1 MNSAAFY
8 IHNKKRK
15 KNPQVIFELKD
26 ENTLV
31 FRLKRIYNDTTF
43 SRYKKVGRW
52 QYEIKVAD
60 LQDVVDTCDKLGWE
74 VVEFPKQVQQALDLN
89 NSFEFNESFKETTLW
104 KVMFPYQREGVEQVV
119 KKYNGRALIGDEMG
133 LGKTLQAISVYKYYN
148 HKKLLIVCPAYLR
161 YTWKNELEKWIPGTA
176 CTVILT
182 GKDAIDTG
190 VYPLIMSYELAA
202 KWAKELKKLKLE
214 MVVCD
219 ESHYLKSHK
228 TKRTK
233 ALIQFGEV
241 AKYKRILTGAP
252 ITKSPL
258 DLYSQFLFLDS
269 KILGHNSYWSF
280 QGRYAVIKS
289 VKMGAHSF
297 NQVVGY
303 RNLEEMKDK
312 MDWCTYRTTKEE
324 ALDLPPK
331 IYTTRQVDMTLEQS
345 RHYDSLKETS
355 VALLNSGEMVS
366 APEVMTRLL
375 RLQQLL
381 CGYLVTDNG
390 EIQEVPN
397 NRMNVLMETI
407 EEMEGKVIIWSRFRH
422 DIIKITE
429 KLKQTYGSNTVV
441 NYFGDTTMQDRQDAI
456 EKFQNLEDD
465 VKFFISNPQTGGMGI
480 TLHAA
485 TNVIYYSN
493 DFNLESRKQ
502 SEDRAH
508 RVGQH
513 HPVLYVDL
521 MCPNTVDVHIVKT
534 LLNKNKLASIT
545 LGERVLEW
553 LKT

>member
-1 MNSAAFY
+1 LNFKYKTKPYQHQKEALEKSYNQKNFAYFMEMGCGKSKVLIDNIAWLYEKGKIDCAIIVAPKGVYMNWKNSEIPIHMHNSIRHEVYVWKSNLGKKDTEKLRESVTDRQRLRIILVNVEAFA
-8 IHNKKRK
+8 
-15 KNPQVIFELKD
+15 
-26 ENTLV
+26 T
-31 FRLKRIYNDTTF
+31 
-43 SRYKKVGRW
+43 KKVL
-52 QYEIKVAD
+52 QYLEKVVHRSNVLLAVDESTTIK
-60 LQDVVDTCDKLGWE
+60 
-74 VVEFPKQVQQALDLN
+74 
-89 NSFEFNESFKETTLW
+89 
-104 KVMFPYQREGVEQVV
+104 
-119 KKYNGRALIGDEMG
+119 
-133 LGKTLQAISVYKYYN
+133 N
-148 HKKLLIVCPAYLR
+148 HKA
-161 YTWKNELEKWIPGTA
+161 
-176 CTVILT
+176 
-182 GKDAIDTG
+182 
-190 VYPLIMSYELAA
+190 
-202 KWAKELKKLKLE
+202 
-214 MVVCD
+214 
-219 ESHYLKSHK
+219 
-228 TKRTK
+228 KRTK

-429 KLKQTYGSNTVV
+429 KLKQTYGSDTVV
-441 NYFGDTTMQDRQDAI
+441 NYFGDTSMKDRQEAI
-456 EKFQNLEDD
+456 EKFQNLKSN

-485 TNVIYYSN
+485 ANVIYYSN

-513 HPVLYVDL
+513 KPVLYVDL
-521 MCPNTVDVHIVKT
+521 MCPKTVDVHIVKT
-534 LLNKNKLASIT
+534 LLSKNKLANIT

-553 LKT
+553 LKV

>member
-1 MNSAAFY
+1 MTDF
-8 IHNKKRK
+8 K
-15 KNPQVIFELKD
+15 
-26 ENTLV
+26 
-31 FRLKRIYNDTTF
+31 
-43 SRYKKVGRW
+43 YKTK
-52 QYEIKVAD
+52 
-60 LQDVVDTCDKLGWE
+60 
-74 VVEFPKQVQQALDLN
+74 
-89 NSFEFNESFKETTLW
+89 
-104 KVMFPYQREGVEQVV
+104 PYQHQKEALEQS
-119 KKYNGRALIGDEMG
+119 YMERNFAYFMEMG
-133 LGKTLQAISVYKYYN
+133 CGKSKVLIDNIAWLYEKAEIDCAVIVAPKGVYMNWKN
-148 HKKLLIVCPAYLR
+148 SEIPIHLHDSIRHKV
-161 YTWKNELEKWIPGTA
+161 YTWKSSLTKKETEMLRESVVERHRLRI
-176 CTVILT
+176 ILVNVEAFAT
-182 GKDAIDTG
+182 KKVLQYLDKVTHRSEFLLAID
-190 VYPLIMSYELAA
+190 
-202 KWAKELKKLKLE
+202 
-214 MVVCD
+214 
-219 ESHYLKSHK
+219 ESTTIKNIK
-228 TKRTK
+228 AKRTK
-233 ALIQFGEV
+233 ALIKFGEA

-429 KLKQTYGSNTVV
+429 KLKQTYGSDTVV
-441 NYFGDTTMQDRQDAI
+441 NYFGDTSMKDRQDAI
-456 EKFQNLEDD
+456 EKFQNLKSN

-485 TNVIYYSN
+485 ANVIYYSN

-513 HPVLYVDL
+513 KPVLYVDL
-521 MCPNTVDVHIVKT
+521 MCPKTVDVHIVKT
-534 LLNKNKLASIT
+534 LLSKNKLANIT

-553 LKT
+553 LKV

>member
-1 MNSAAFY
+1 LNFKYKTKPYQHQKEALEKSYKEKNFAYFMEMGCGKSKVLIDNIAWLYEKGKIDCAIIVAPKGVYMNWKNSEIPIHMHNSIRHEVYVWKSNLGKKDTEKLRESVTDRQRLRIILVNVEAFA
-8 IHNKKRK
+8 
-15 KNPQVIFELKD
+15 
-26 ENTLV
+26 T
-31 FRLKRIYNDTTF
+31 
-43 SRYKKVGRW
+43 KKVL
-52 QYEIKVAD
+52 QYLEKVVHRSNVLLAVDESTTIK
-60 LQDVVDTCDKLGWE
+60 
-74 VVEFPKQVQQALDLN
+74 
-89 NSFEFNESFKETTLW
+89 
-104 KVMFPYQREGVEQVV
+104 
-119 KKYNGRALIGDEMG
+119 
-133 LGKTLQAISVYKYYN
+133 N
-148 HKKLLIVCPAYLR
+148 HKA
-161 YTWKNELEKWIPGTA
+161 
-176 CTVILT
+176 
-182 GKDAIDTG
+182 
-190 VYPLIMSYELAA
+190 
-202 KWAKELKKLKLE
+202 
-214 MVVCD
+214 
-219 ESHYLKSHK
+219 
-228 TKRTK
+228 KRTK

-429 KLKQTYGSNTVV
+429 KLKQTYGSDTVV
-441 NYFGDTTMQDRQDAI
+441 NYFGDTSMKDRQDAI
-456 EKFQNLEDD
+456 EKFQNLKSN

-485 TNVIYYSN
+485 ANVIYYSN

-513 HPVLYVDL
+513 KPVLYVDL
-521 MCPNTVDVHIVKT
+521 MCPKTVDVHIVKT
-534 LLNKNKLASIT
+534 LLSKNKLANIT

-553 LKT
+553 LKV

>member
-1 MNSAAFY
+1 LGAKILNFKYKTKPYQHQKEALEKSYNQKNFAYFMEMGCGKSKVLIDNIAWLYEKGKIDCAIIVAPKGVYMNWKNSEIPIHMHNSIRHEVYVWKSNLGKKDTEKLRESVTDRQRLRIILVNVEAFA
-8 IHNKKRK
+8 
-15 KNPQVIFELKD
+15 
-26 ENTLV
+26 T
-31 FRLKRIYNDTTF
+31 
-43 SRYKKVGRW
+43 KKVL
-52 QYEIKVAD
+52 QYLEKVVHRSNVLLAVDESTTIK
-60 LQDVVDTCDKLGWE
+60 
-74 VVEFPKQVQQALDLN
+74 
-89 NSFEFNESFKETTLW
+89 
-104 KVMFPYQREGVEQVV
+104 
-119 KKYNGRALIGDEMG
+119 
-133 LGKTLQAISVYKYYN
+133 N
-148 HKKLLIVCPAYLR
+148 HKA
-161 YTWKNELEKWIPGTA
+161 
-176 CTVILT
+176 
-182 GKDAIDTG
+182 
-190 VYPLIMSYELAA
+190 
-202 KWAKELKKLKLE
+202 
-214 MVVCD
+214 
-219 ESHYLKSHK
+219 
-228 TKRTK
+228 KRTK

-429 KLKQTYGSNTVV
+429 KLKQTYGSDTVV
-441 NYFGDTTMQDRQDAI
+441 NYFGDTSMKDRQEAI
-456 EKFQNLEDD
+456 EKFQNLKSN

-485 TNVIYYSN
+485 ANVIYYSN

-513 HPVLYVDL
+513 KPVLYVDL
-521 MCPNTVDVHIVKT
+521 MCPKTVDVHIVKT
-534 LLNKNKLASIT
+534 LLSKNKLANIT

-553 LKT
+553 LKV

>member
-1 MNSAAFY
+1 MTFKYKTKPYQHQKEALEKSYMEKNFAYFMEMGCGKSKVLIDNIAWLY
-8 IHNKKRK
+8 ENKKIDCAIIVAPKGVYMNWKNSEIPIHMHNSIRHEVYVWKSNLGK
-15 KNPQVIFELKD
+15 KDTEKLRESVTDRQRLRII
-26 ENTLV
+26 LV
-31 FRLKRIYNDTTF
+31 NVEAFAT
-43 SRYKKVGRW
+43 KKVL
-52 QYEIKVAD
+52 QYLEKVVHRSNVLLAVDESTTIK
-60 LQDVVDTCDKLGWE
+60 
-74 VVEFPKQVQQALDLN
+74 
-89 NSFEFNESFKETTLW
+89 
-104 KVMFPYQREGVEQVV
+104 
-119 KKYNGRALIGDEMG
+119 
-133 LGKTLQAISVYKYYN
+133 N
-148 HKKLLIVCPAYLR
+148 HKA
-161 YTWKNELEKWIPGTA
+161 
-176 CTVILT
+176 
-182 GKDAIDTG
+182 
-190 VYPLIMSYELAA
+190 
-202 KWAKELKKLKLE
+202 
-214 MVVCD
+214 
-219 ESHYLKSHK
+219 
-228 TKRTK
+228 KRTK

-407 EEMEGKVIIWSRFRH
+407 EEMEGKIIIWSRFRH

-429 KLKQTYGSNTVV
+429 KLKQTYGSDTVV
-441 NYFGDTTMQDRQDAI
+441 NYFGDTSMKDRQEAI
-456 EKFQNLEDD
+456 EKFQNLKSN

-485 TNVIYYSN
+485 ANVIYYSN

-513 HPVLYVDL
+513 KPVLYVDL
-521 MCPNTVDVHIVKT
+521 MCPKTVDVHIVKT
-534 LLNKNKLASIT
+534 LLSKNKLANIT

-553 LKT
+553 LKV

>member
-1 MNSAAFY
+1 LGAEILNFKYKTKPYQHQKEALEKSYKEKNFAYFMEMGCGKSKVLIDNIAWLYEKGKIDCAIIVAPKGVYMNWKNSEIPIHMHNSIRHEVYVWKSNLGKKDTEKLRESVTDRQRLRIILVNVEAFA
-8 IHNKKRK
+8 
-15 KNPQVIFELKD
+15 
-26 ENTLV
+26 T
-31 FRLKRIYNDTTF
+31 
-43 SRYKKVGRW
+43 KKVL
-52 QYEIKVAD
+52 QYLEKVVHRSNVLLAVDESTTIK
-60 LQDVVDTCDKLGWE
+60 
-74 VVEFPKQVQQALDLN
+74 
-89 NSFEFNESFKETTLW
+89 
-104 KVMFPYQREGVEQVV
+104 
-119 KKYNGRALIGDEMG
+119 
-133 LGKTLQAISVYKYYN
+133 N
-148 HKKLLIVCPAYLR
+148 HKA
-161 YTWKNELEKWIPGTA
+161 
-176 CTVILT
+176 
-182 GKDAIDTG
+182 
-190 VYPLIMSYELAA
+190 
-202 KWAKELKKLKLE
+202 
-214 MVVCD
+214 
-219 ESHYLKSHK
+219 
-228 TKRTK
+228 KRTK

-297 NQVVGY
+297 NQVIGY

-312 MDWCTYRTTKEE
+312 IDWCTYRTTKEE

-429 KLKQTYGSNTVV
+429 KLKQTYGSDTVV
-441 NYFGDTTMQDRQDAI
+441 NYFGDTSMKDRQDAI
-456 EKFQNLEDD
+456 EKFQNLKSN

-485 TNVIYYSN
+485 ANVIYYSN

-513 HPVLYVDL
+513 KPVLYVDL
-521 MCPNTVDVHIVKT
+521 MCPKTVDVHIVKT
-534 LLNKNKLASIT
+534 LLSKNKLANIT

-553 LKT
+553 LKV

>member
-1 MNSAAFY
+1 MLRESVVERHRLRIILVNVEAFA
-8 IHNKKRK
+8 
-15 KNPQVIFELKD
+15 
-26 ENTLV
+26 T
-31 FRLKRIYNDTTF
+31 
-43 SRYKKVGRW
+43 KKVL
-52 QYEIKVAD
+52 QYLDKV
-60 LQDVVDTCDKLGWE
+60 THRS
-74 VVEFPKQVQQALDLN
+74 EF
-89 NSFEFNESFKETTLW
+89 
-104 KVMFPYQREGVEQVV
+104 
-119 KKYNGRALIGDEMG
+119 
-133 LGKTLQAISVYKYYN
+133 
-148 HKKLLIVCPAYLR
+148 LL
-161 YTWKNELEKWIPGTA
+161 
-176 CTVILT
+176 
-182 GKDAIDTG
+182 AID
-190 VYPLIMSYELAA
+190 
-202 KWAKELKKLKLE
+202 
-214 MVVCD
+214 
-219 ESHYLKSHK
+219 ESTTIKNIK
-228 TKRTK
+228 AKRTK
-233 ALIQFGEV
+233 ALIKFGEA

-258 DLYSQFLFLDS
+258 DLYAQFLFLD
-269 KILGHNSYWSF
+269 KEIMGFDSYWSF
-280 QGRYAVIKS
+280 QGRYAVVRS

-297 NQVVGY
+297 NQVIGY
-303 RNLEEMKDK
+303 RNLEEMKCK
-312 MDWCTYRTTKEE
+312 IAHYSYRTTKEE

-331 IYTTRQVDMTLEQS
+331 IYTTRQVDLTMEQE
-345 RHYDSLKETS
+345 RHYQSIKKTS
-355 VALLNSGEMVS
+355 VALLETGEMVT
-366 APEVMTRLL
+366 APEVMTQLL

-390 EIQEVPN
+390 EVEEIPN

-407 EEMEGKVIIWSRFRH
+407 EEMEGKIIIWSRFRH

-429 KLKQTYGSNTVV
+429 KLKQTYGSDTVV

-456 EKFQNLEDD
+456 EKFQNLEDN

>member
-1 MNSAAFY
+1 LGAEILNFKYKTKPYQHQKEALEKSYKQKNFAYFMEMGCGKSKVLIDNIAWLYEKGKIDCAIIVAPKGVYMNWKNSEIPIHMHNSIRHEVYVWKSNLGKKDTEKLRESVTDRQRLRIILVNVEAFA
-8 IHNKKRK
+8 
-15 KNPQVIFELKD
+15 
-26 ENTLV
+26 T
-31 FRLKRIYNDTTF
+31 
-43 SRYKKVGRW
+43 KKVL
-52 QYEIKVAD
+52 QYLEKVVHRSNVLLAVDESTTIK
-60 LQDVVDTCDKLGWE
+60 
-74 VVEFPKQVQQALDLN
+74 
-89 NSFEFNESFKETTLW
+89 
-104 KVMFPYQREGVEQVV
+104 
-119 KKYNGRALIGDEMG
+119 
-133 LGKTLQAISVYKYYN
+133 N
-148 HKKLLIVCPAYLR
+148 HKA
-161 YTWKNELEKWIPGTA
+161 
-176 CTVILT
+176 
-182 GKDAIDTG
+182 
-190 VYPLIMSYELAA
+190 
-202 KWAKELKKLKLE
+202 
-214 MVVCD
+214 
-219 ESHYLKSHK
+219 
-228 TKRTK
+228 KRTK

-429 KLKQTYGSNTVV
+429 KLKQTYGSDTVV
-441 NYFGDTTMQDRQDAI
+441 NYFGDTSMKDRQEAI
-456 EKFQNLEDD
+456 EKFQNLKSN

-485 TNVIYYSN
+485 ANVIYYSN

-513 HPVLYVDL
+513 KPVLYVDL
-521 MCPNTVDVHIVKT
+521 MCPKTVDVHIVKT
-534 LLNKNKLASIT
+534 LLSKNKLANIT

-553 LKT
+553 LKV

>member
-1 MNSAAFY
+1 MGAKILNFKYKTKPYQHQKEALEKSYNQKNFAYFMEMGCGKSKVLIDNIAWLYEKGKIDCAIIVAPKGVYMNWKNSEIPIHMHNSIRHEVYVWKSNLGKKDTEKLRESVTDRQRLRIILVNVEAFA
-8 IHNKKRK
+8 
-15 KNPQVIFELKD
+15 
-26 ENTLV
+26 T
-31 FRLKRIYNDTTF
+31 
-43 SRYKKVGRW
+43 KKVL
-52 QYEIKVAD
+52 QYLEKVVHRSNVLLAVDESTTIK
-60 LQDVVDTCDKLGWE
+60 
-74 VVEFPKQVQQALDLN
+74 
-89 NSFEFNESFKETTLW
+89 
-104 KVMFPYQREGVEQVV
+104 
-119 KKYNGRALIGDEMG
+119 
-133 LGKTLQAISVYKYYN
+133 N
-148 HKKLLIVCPAYLR
+148 HKA
-161 YTWKNELEKWIPGTA
+161 
-176 CTVILT
+176 
-182 GKDAIDTG
+182 
-190 VYPLIMSYELAA
+190 
-202 KWAKELKKLKLE
+202 
-214 MVVCD
+214 
-219 ESHYLKSHK
+219 
-228 TKRTK
+228 KRTK

-429 KLKQTYGSNTVV
+429 KLKQTYGSDTVV
-441 NYFGDTTMQDRQDAI
+441 NYFGDTSMKDRQEAI
-456 EKFQNLEDD
+456 EKFQNLKSN

-485 TNVIYYSN
+485 ANVIYYSN

-513 HPVLYVDL
+513 KPVLYVDL
-521 MCPNTVDVHIVKT
+521 MCPKTVDVHIVKT
-534 LLNKNKLASIT
+534 LLSKNKLANIT

-553 LKT
+553 LKV

>member
-1 MNSAAFY
+1 MTFKYKTKPYQHQKEALEKSYEHENFAYFMEMGCGKSKVLIDNIAWLYEKSKIDCAIIVAPKGVYMNWKNSEIP
-8 IHNKKRK
+8 IHMHDSIRHKVYVWKANLNKKETEMLRESVTDR
-15 KNPQVIFELKD
+15 QRLRII
-26 ENTLV
+26 LV
-31 FRLKRIYNDTTF
+31 NVEAFAT
-43 SRYKKVGRW
+43 KKVL
-52 QYEIKVAD
+52 QYLEKVAHRS
-60 LQDVVDTCDKLGWE
+60 K
-74 VVEFPKQVQQALDLN
+74 
-89 NSFEFNESFKETTLW
+89 
-104 KVMFPYQREGVEQVV
+104 
-119 KKYNGRALIGDEMG
+119 I
-133 LGKTLQAISVYKYYN
+133 
-148 HKKLLIVCPAYLR
+148 LL
-161 YTWKNELEKWIPGTA
+161 
-176 CTVILT
+176 
-182 GKDAIDTG
+182 AID
-190 VYPLIMSYELAA
+190 
-202 KWAKELKKLKLE
+202 
-214 MVVCD
+214 
-219 ESHYLKSHK
+219 ESTTIKNIK
-228 TKRTK
+228 AKRTK

-258 DLYSQFLFLDS
+258 DLYSQFLFLNS
-269 KILGHNSYWSF
+269 KILGHNSFWSF
-280 QGRYAVIKS
+280 QGRYAVVKS
-289 VKMGAHSF
+289 VRMGAHSF

-312 MDWCTYRTTKEE
+312 IDPFSYRTTKKE

-345 RHYDSLKETS
+345 RHYDSLKQTS
-355 VALLNSGEMVS
+355 VALLNSGEIVS

-397 NRMNVLMETI
+397 NRMNVLLETI
-407 EEMEGKVIIWSRFRH
+407 EEMNGKIIIWSRFRH
-422 DIIKITE
+422 DIMKITE
-429 KLKQTYGSNTVV
+429 TLKKTYGSDTVV
-441 NYFGDTTMQDRQDAI
+441 NYFGDTSMKDRQEAI
-456 EKFQNLEDD
+456 EKFQNLKSN

-493 DFNLESRKQ
+493 DFNLESRIQ

-521 MCPNTVDVHIVKT
+521 MCPKTVDVHIVKT
-534 LLNKNKLASIT
+534 LLSKNKLANIT

-553 LKT
+553 LKL

>member
-1 MNSAAFY
+1 MGAEILNFKYKTKPYQHQKEALEKSYKEKNFAYFMEMGCGKSKVLIDNIAWLYEQGKIDCAIIVAPKGVYMNWKNSEIPIHMHNGIRHEVYVWKSNLGKKDTEKLRESVTDRQRLRIVLVNVEAFA
-8 IHNKKRK
+8 
-15 KNPQVIFELKD
+15 
-26 ENTLV
+26 T
-31 FRLKRIYNDTTF
+31 
-43 SRYKKVGRW
+43 KKVL
-52 QYEIKVAD
+52 QYLEKVVHRSNVLLAIDESTTIK
-60 LQDVVDTCDKLGWE
+60 
-74 VVEFPKQVQQALDLN
+74 
-89 NSFEFNESFKETTLW
+89 
-104 KVMFPYQREGVEQVV
+104 
-119 KKYNGRALIGDEMG
+119 
-133 LGKTLQAISVYKYYN
+133 N
-148 HKKLLIVCPAYLR
+148 HKA
-161 YTWKNELEKWIPGTA
+161 
-176 CTVILT
+176 
-182 GKDAIDTG
+182 
-190 VYPLIMSYELAA
+190 
-202 KWAKELKKLKLE
+202 
-214 MVVCD
+214 
-219 ESHYLKSHK
+219 
-228 TKRTK
+228 KRTK
-233 ALIQFGEV
+233 ALIQFGQV

-397 NRMNVLMETI
+397 NRMNILMETI

-429 KLKQTYGSNTVV
+429 KLKQTYGSDTVV
-441 NYFGDTTMQDRQDAI
+441 NYFGDTSMKDRQEAI
-456 EKFQNLEDD
+456 EKFQNLKSN

-485 TNVIYYSN
+485 ANVIYYSN

-513 HPVLYVDL
+513 KPVLYVDL
-521 MCPNTVDVHIVKT
+521 MCPKTVDVHIVKT
-534 LLNKNKLASIT
+534 LLSKNKLANIT

-553 LKT
+553 LKV

>member
-1 MNSAAFY
+1 LIDNIAWLYEKGKIDCAIIVAPKGVYMNWKNSEIPIHMHNSIRHEVYVWKSNLGKKDTEKLRESVTDRQRLRIILVNVEAFA
-8 IHNKKRK
+8 
-15 KNPQVIFELKD
+15 
-26 ENTLV
+26 T
-31 FRLKRIYNDTTF
+31 
-43 SRYKKVGRW
+43 KKVL
-52 QYEIKVAD
+52 QYLEKVVHRSNVLLAVDESTTIK
-60 LQDVVDTCDKLGWE
+60 
-74 VVEFPKQVQQALDLN
+74 
-89 NSFEFNESFKETTLW
+89 
-104 KVMFPYQREGVEQVV
+104 
-119 KKYNGRALIGDEMG
+119 
-133 LGKTLQAISVYKYYN
+133 N
-148 HKKLLIVCPAYLR
+148 HKA
-161 YTWKNELEKWIPGTA
+161 
-176 CTVILT
+176 
-182 GKDAIDTG
+182 
-190 VYPLIMSYELAA
+190 
-202 KWAKELKKLKLE
+202 
-214 MVVCD
+214 
-219 ESHYLKSHK
+219 
-228 TKRTK
+228 KRTK

-297 NQVVGY
+297 NQVIGY

-312 MDWCTYRTTKEE
+312 IDWCTYRTTKEE

-429 KLKQTYGSNTVV
+429 KLKQTYGSDTVV
-441 NYFGDTTMQDRQDAI
+441 NYFGDTSMKDRQDAI
-456 EKFQNLEDD
+456 EKFQNLKSN

-485 TNVIYYSN
+485 ANVIYYSN

-513 HPVLYVDL
+513 KPVLYVDL
-521 MCPNTVDVHIVKT
+521 MCPKTVDVHIVKT
-534 LLNKNKLASIT
+534 LLSKNKLANIT

-553 LKT
+553 LKV

>member
-1 MNSAAFY
+1 LVNVEAFA
-8 IHNKKRK
+8 
-15 KNPQVIFELKD
+15 
-26 ENTLV
+26 T
-31 FRLKRIYNDTTF
+31 
-43 SRYKKVGRW
+43 KKVL
-52 QYEIKVAD
+52 QYLDKV
-60 LQDVVDTCDKLGWE
+60 THRS
-74 VVEFPKQVQQALDLN
+74 EF
-89 NSFEFNESFKETTLW
+89 
-104 KVMFPYQREGVEQVV
+104 
-119 KKYNGRALIGDEMG
+119 
-133 LGKTLQAISVYKYYN
+133 
-148 HKKLLIVCPAYLR
+148 LL
-161 YTWKNELEKWIPGTA
+161 
-176 CTVILT
+176 
-182 GKDAIDTG
+182 AID
-190 VYPLIMSYELAA
+190 
-202 KWAKELKKLKLE
+202 
-214 MVVCD
+214 
-219 ESHYLKSHK
+219 ESTTIKNIK
-228 TKRTK
+228 AKRTK
-233 ALIQFGEV
+233 ALIKFGEA

-258 DLYSQFLFLDS
+258 DLYAQFLFLD
-269 KILGHNSYWSF
+269 KEIMGFDSYWSF
-280 QGRYAVIKS
+280 QGRYAVVRS

-297 NQVVGY
+297 NQVIGY
-303 RNLEEMKDK
+303 RNLEEMKCK
-312 MDWCTYRTTKEE
+312 IAHYSYRTTKEE

-331 IYTTRQVDMTLEQS
+331 IYTTRQVDLTMEQE
-345 RHYDSLKETS
+345 RHYQSIKKTS
-355 VALLNSGEMVS
+355 VALLETGEMVT
-366 APEVMTRLL
+366 APEVMTQLL

-390 EIQEVPN
+390 EVEEIPN

-407 EEMEGKVIIWSRFRH
+407 EEMEGKIIIWSRFRH

-429 KLKQTYGSNTVV
+429 KLKQTYGSDTVV

-456 EKFQNLEDD
+456 EKFQNLEDN

>member
-1 MNSAAFY
+1 LTDF
-8 IHNKKRK
+8 K
-15 KNPQVIFELKD
+15 
-26 ENTLV
+26 
-31 FRLKRIYNDTTF
+31 
-43 SRYKKVGRW
+43 YKTK
-52 QYEIKVAD
+52 
-60 LQDVVDTCDKLGWE
+60 
-74 VVEFPKQVQQALDLN
+74 
-89 NSFEFNESFKETTLW
+89 
-104 KVMFPYQREGVEQVV
+104 PYQHQKEALEQS
-119 KKYNGRALIGDEMG
+119 YMERNFAYFMEMG
-133 LGKTLQAISVYKYYN
+133 CGKSKVLIDNIAWLYEKAEIDCAVIVAPKGVYMNWKN
-148 HKKLLIVCPAYLR
+148 SEIPIHLHDSIRHKV
-161 YTWKNELEKWIPGTA
+161 YTWKSSLTKRETETLRESVVERHRLRI
-176 CTVILT
+176 ILVNVEAFAT
-182 GKDAIDTG
+182 KKVLQYLDKVTHRSEFLLAID
-190 VYPLIMSYELAA
+190 
-202 KWAKELKKLKLE
+202 
-214 MVVCD
+214 
-219 ESHYLKSHK
+219 ESTTIKNIK
-228 TKRTK
+228 AKRTK
-233 ALIQFGEV
+233 ALIKFGEA

-258 DLYSQFLFLDS
+258 DLYAQFLFLD
-269 KILGHNSYWSF
+269 KEIMGFDSYWSF
-280 QGRYAVIKS
+280 QGRYAVVRS

-297 NQVVGY
+297 NQVIGY
-303 RNLEEMKDK
+303 RNLEEMKCK
-312 MDWCTYRTTKEE
+312 IAHYSYRTTKEE

-331 IYTTRQVDMTLEQS
+331 IYTTRQVDLTIEQE
-345 RHYDSLKETS
+345 RHYQSIKKTS
-355 VALLNSGEMVS
+355 VALLETGEMVT
-366 APEVMTRLL
+366 APEVMTQLL

-390 EIQEVPN
+390 EVEEIPN

-407 EEMEGKVIIWSRFRH
+407 EEMEGKIIIWSRFRH

-429 KLKQTYGSNTVV
+429 KLKQTYGSDTVV

-456 EKFQNLEDD
+456 EKFQNLEDN

>member
-1 MNSAAFY
+1 MGAEILNFKYKTKPYQHQKEALEKSYKEKNFAYFMEMGCGKSKVLIDNIAWLYEKGKIDCAIIVAPKGVYMNWKNSEIPIHMHNSIRHEVYVWKSNLGKKDTEKLRESVTDRQRLRIILVNVEAFA
-8 IHNKKRK
+8 
-15 KNPQVIFELKD
+15 
-26 ENTLV
+26 T
-31 FRLKRIYNDTTF
+31 
-43 SRYKKVGRW
+43 KKVL
-52 QYEIKVAD
+52 QYLEKVVHRSNVLLAVDESTTIK
-60 LQDVVDTCDKLGWE
+60 
-74 VVEFPKQVQQALDLN
+74 
-89 NSFEFNESFKETTLW
+89 
-104 KVMFPYQREGVEQVV
+104 
-119 KKYNGRALIGDEMG
+119 
-133 LGKTLQAISVYKYYN
+133 N
-148 HKKLLIVCPAYLR
+148 HKA
-161 YTWKNELEKWIPGTA
+161 
-176 CTVILT
+176 
-182 GKDAIDTG
+182 
-190 VYPLIMSYELAA
+190 
-202 KWAKELKKLKLE
+202 
-214 MVVCD
+214 
-219 ESHYLKSHK
+219 
-228 TKRTK
+228 KRTK

-429 KLKQTYGSNTVV
+429 KLKQTYGSDTVV
-441 NYFGDTTMQDRQDAI
+441 NYFGDTSMKDRQDAI
-456 EKFQNLEDD
+456 EKFQNLKSN

-485 TNVIYYSN
+485 ANVIYYSN

-513 HPVLYVDL
+513 KPVLYVDL
-521 MCPNTVDVHIVKT
+521 MCPKTVDVHIVKT
-534 LLNKNKLASIT
+534 LLSKNKLANIT

-553 LKT
+553 LKV

>member
-1 MNSAAFY
+1 MGAEILNFKYKTKPYQHQKEALEKSYNQKNFAYFMEMGCGKSKVLIDNIAWLYEKGKIDCAIIVAPKGVYMNWKNSEIPIHMHNSIRHEVYVWKSNLGKKDTEKLRESVTDRQRLRIILVNVEAFA
-8 IHNKKRK
+8 
-15 KNPQVIFELKD
+15 
-26 ENTLV
+26 T
-31 FRLKRIYNDTTF
+31 
-43 SRYKKVGRW
+43 KKVL
-52 QYEIKVAD
+52 QYLEKVVHRSNVLLAVDESTTIK
-60 LQDVVDTCDKLGWE
+60 
-74 VVEFPKQVQQALDLN
+74 
-89 NSFEFNESFKETTLW
+89 
-104 KVMFPYQREGVEQVV
+104 
-119 KKYNGRALIGDEMG
+119 
-133 LGKTLQAISVYKYYN
+133 N
-148 HKKLLIVCPAYLR
+148 HKA
-161 YTWKNELEKWIPGTA
+161 
-176 CTVILT
+176 
-182 GKDAIDTG
+182 
-190 VYPLIMSYELAA
+190 
-202 KWAKELKKLKLE
+202 
-214 MVVCD
+214 
-219 ESHYLKSHK
+219 
-228 TKRTK
+228 KRTK

-429 KLKQTYGSNTVV
+429 KLKQTYGSDTVV
-441 NYFGDTTMQDRQDAI
+441 NYFGDTSMKDRQDAI
-456 EKFQNLEDD
+456 EKFQNLKSN

-485 TNVIYYSN
+485 ANVIYYSN

-513 HPVLYVDL
+513 KPVLYVDL
-521 MCPNTVDVHIVKT
+521 MCPKTVDVHIVKT
-534 LLNKNKLASIT
+534 LLSKNKLANIT

-553 LKT
+553 LKV

>member
-1 MNSAAFY
+1 MEMGCGKSKVLIDNIAWLYEKGKIDCAIIVAPKGVYMNWKNSEIPIHMHNSIRHEVYVWKSNLGKKDTEKLRESVTDRQRLRIILVNVEAFA
-8 IHNKKRK
+8 
-15 KNPQVIFELKD
+15 
-26 ENTLV
+26 T
-31 FRLKRIYNDTTF
+31 
-43 SRYKKVGRW
+43 KKVL
-52 QYEIKVAD
+52 QYLEKVVHRSNVLLAVDESTTIK
-60 LQDVVDTCDKLGWE
+60 
-74 VVEFPKQVQQALDLN
+74 
-89 NSFEFNESFKETTLW
+89 
-104 KVMFPYQREGVEQVV
+104 
-119 KKYNGRALIGDEMG
+119 
-133 LGKTLQAISVYKYYN
+133 N
-148 HKKLLIVCPAYLR
+148 HKA
-161 YTWKNELEKWIPGTA
+161 
-176 CTVILT
+176 
-182 GKDAIDTG
+182 
-190 VYPLIMSYELAA
+190 
-202 KWAKELKKLKLE
+202 
-214 MVVCD
+214 
-219 ESHYLKSHK
+219 
-228 TKRTK
+228 KRTK

-429 KLKQTYGSNTVV
+429 KLKQTYGSDTVV
-441 NYFGDTTMQDRQDAI
+441 NYFGDTSMKDRQDAI
-456 EKFQNLEDD
+456 EKFQNLKSN

-485 TNVIYYSN
+485 QMLFIIPMILIWSLVNNQKI
-493 DFNLESRKQ
+493 E
-502 SEDRAH
+502 
-508 RVGQH
+508 
-513 HPVLYVDL
+513 
-521 MCPNTVDVHIVKT
+521 HI
-534 LLNKNKLASIT
+534 
-545 LGERVLEW
+545 E
-553 LKT
+553 